1 MKAQT
6 GALAMNRFAFA
17 AVSFSILAISTM
29 AFAAE
34 PQEARQAAMKKV
46 GASIGLLS
54 GMAKGEA
61 PFDAAAA
68 QAAFA
73 TMNGVAKEYV
83 SFFPAGSESGFETE
97 ASPAIWANMDD
108 FKAKVAKFEADTAA
122 AAAMTFADAAAVGA
136 AMGPVAANCGECHQ
150 LYRVKK

>member
-1 MKAQT
+1 MK
-6 GALAMNRFAFA
+6 RFALFA
-17 AVSFSILAISTM
+17 ISFSMIAASSIS
-29 AFAAE
+29 FAAE
-34 PQEARQAAMKKV
+34 PQELRQAAMKKV
-46 GASIGLLS
+46 GQSIGLLS

-83 SFFPAGSESGFETE
+83 SFFPVGSETGFETE
-97 ASPAIWANMDD
+97 ASPDIWKNMDD
-108 FKAKVAKFEADTAA
+108 FKAKVAKFEADTGAA
-122 AAAMTFADAAAVGA
+122 AAITFADAAAVGA
-136 AMGPVAANCGECHQ
+136 AIGPVAANCGACHQ

>member
-1 MKAQT
+1 MKRLVLTAFSVIAFT
-6 GALAMNRFAFA
+6 GLAFA
-17 AVSFSILAISTM
+17 I
-29 AFAAE
+29 E
-34 PQEARQAAMKKV
+34 PQEARQADMKKV
-46 GASIGLLS
+46 GGAIGLLS

-73 TMNGVAKEYV
+73 TMNTVAKEYV
-83 SFFPAGSESGFETE
+83 SFFPVGSESGFDTE
-97 ASPAIWANMDD
+97 ASPEIWKNMDD
-108 FKAKVAKFEADTAA
+108 FKAKVAKFEADTGA

-136 AMGPVAANCGECHQ
+136 AIGPVAANCGACHQ

>member
-1 MKAQT
+1 MAVLTGGYAMKRLVLTAFSVIAFT
-6 GALAMNRFAFA
+6 GLAFA
-17 AVSFSILAISTM
+17 V
-29 AFAAE
+29 E

-54 GMAKGEA
+54 TMAKGDA

-73 TMNGVAKEYV
+73 TMNTVAKEYV
-83 SFFPAGSESGFETE
+83 SLFPVGSESGFDTE
-97 ASPAIWANMDD
+97 ASPEIWKNMDD
-108 FKAKVAKFEADTAA
+108 FKAKVAKFEADTGA

-136 AMGPVAANCGECHQ
+136 AIGPVAANCGACHQ

>member
-1 MKAQT
+1 
-6 GALAMNRFAFA
+6 MNRFAFA

-97 ASPAIWANMDD
+97 ASRRFGPIWMISRPKLPNLRL
-108 FKAKVAKFEADTAA
+108 TL
-122 AAAMTFADAAAVGA
+122 
-136 AMGPVAANCGECHQ
+136 PQ
-150 LYRVKK
+150 RQP

>member
-1 MKAQT
+1 MKRLVLTTLSVLAFT
-6 GALAMNRFAFA
+6 GLAFA
-17 AVSFSILAISTM
+17 V
-29 AFAAE
+29 E
-34 PQEARQAAMKKV
+34 PQEARQADMKKV

-73 TMNGVAKEYV
+73 TMNTVAKEFV
-83 SFFPAGSESGFETE
+83 SLFPAGSETGMDTE
-97 ASPAIWANMDD
+97 ASPDIWANMDD
-108 FKAKVAKFEADTAA
+108 FKAKVAKFEADTGA

-136 AMGPVAANCGECHQ
+136 AIGPVAENCGACHK

>member
-1 MKAQT
+1 MKRT
-6 GALAMNRFAFA
+6 LLVALSVSMF
-17 AVSFSILAISTM
+17 AVSSL

-34 PQEARQAAMKKV
+34 PQELRQAAMKKV
-46 GASIGLLS
+46 GGAIGLLS

-73 TMNGVAKEYV
+73 TMNGVSKEYV
-83 SFFPAGSESGFETE
+83 SFFPAGSETGFDTE
-97 ASPAIWANMDD
+97 ASPAIWENMDD
-108 FKAKVAKFEADTAA
+108 FKAKVAKFEADTGA

-136 AMGPVAANCGECHQ
+136 AIGPVGANCGACHQ